1 MKREHR
7 TLLIQGALF
16 ITTLVTTTIA
26 GAEWTHGKSV
36 FIPGYG
42 WSDFVGGFSFSI
54 PFLLILTTHELGHYF
69 TARYHSINVTLPY
82 YMPLPPLPFSIG
94 TLGAVIRFREKVY
107 SKRQSF
113 DIGIAGPLA
122 GFVMTL
128 VVLFYGFATLP
139 EPEYIFEIHPEY
151 QEYGMNYADHVYNTP
166 SDKVANIVVGRSLL
180 YVLFENFVADPAR
193 VPNPREIYHYPLLFA
208 GLLSLFFTGLNLL
221 PIGQL
226 DGGHVLYGVVGYK
239 RHRIVASVVFVALV
253 YYAALGVIDLHNT
266 PGNLLWWIAAGGLF
280 LYLVLKGL
288 GLSQRDTAMY
298 AVLMLASLLLIN
310 WQFPDARG
318 YSPWLL
324 FAFIIG
330 RFIGV
335 PHPPSEIEEP
345 LDTKRIVLAWIA
357 LVIFVISFVPA
368 PIEVN

>member
-7 TLLIQGALF
+7 TLLIQGVLF
-16 ITTLVTTTIA
+16 ITTLITTTIA
-26 GAEWTHGKSV
+26 GAEWTYGKSV
-36 FIPGYG
+36 FAAGYG
-42 WSDFVGGFSFSI
+42 WSDFASGFSFSV

-69 TARYHSINVTLPY
+69 TARYHSISVTLPY
-82 YMPLPPLPFSIG
+82 YIPLPPPLLIG

-122 GFVMTL
+122 GFAMTL
-128 VVLFYGFATLP
+128 AVLFYGFKTLP

-151 QEYGMNYADHVYNTP
+151 EEYGLNYANEVYNAP
-166 SDKVANIVVGRSLL
+166 SENVVNLVVGRSLL
-180 YVLFENFVADPAR
+180 YLFFENFVADPAR
-193 VPNPREIYHYPLLFA
+193 VPNPHEIYHYPLLFA
-208 GLLSLFFTGLNLL
+208 GLISLLFTSLNLL

-226 DGGHVLYGVVGYK
+226 DGGHVLYGLVGYK
-239 RHRIVASVVFVALV
+239 GHRIIASVVFIALL
-253 YYAALGVIDLHNT
+253 YYAALGVIDLHSN
-266 PGNLLWWIAAGGLF
+266 PGSLLGWIAAGGVF
-280 LYLVLKGL
+280 LYLVLTGL

-298 AVLMLASLLLIN
+298 AVVILASLLLIN

-324 FAFIIG
+324 FVFIIG

-335 PHPPSEIEEP
+335 PHPPAEIEEP
-345 LDTKRIVLAWIA
+345 LDAKRIVLALIA

-368 PIEVN
+368 PIEIS